1 MARRGLFDECKFT
14 DLARNHHIR
23 PMLSCVVDELGKCHN
38 GDVGVRSL
46 GNGLMGD
53 PGVGDEEEPG
63 LPEGSLDL
71 IGEGARASDGGAA
84 DVSVANTEFTA
95 FKQLN

>member
-1 MARRGLFDECKFT
+1 
-14 DLARNHHIR
+14 
-23 PMLSCVVDELGKCHN
+23 MLSCVVDELGKCHN

-63 LPEGSLDL
+63 LPEGGLRL
-71 IGEGARASDGGAA
+71 VGEGAGGEPARDRRVA
-84 DVSVANTEFTA
+84 DVPEQKQINRKTNT
-95 FKQLN
+95 LNKSRERTWRT

>member
-1 MARRGLFDECKFT
+1 MVA
-14 DLARNHHIR
+14 
-23 PMLSCVVDELGKCHN
+23 
-38 GDVGVRSL
+38 
-46 GNGLMGD
+46 
-53 PGVGDEEEPG
+53 PGVKDEEEPW